1 MSLKVLFPVLPSRLS
16 TCLSFRATPF
26 ARTRL
31 LSLLALTASV
41 LPLATATSNGS
52 CKTDS
57 QFNYLGFCID
67 LDINGNAD
75 CKGTAP

>member
-1 MSLKVLFPVLPSRLS
+1 MNKDDIYVFAERLGWPRS
-16 TCLSFRATPF
+16 PKKTKPF
-26 ARTRL
+26 
-31 LSLLALTASV
+31 S
-41 LPLATATSNGS
+41 
-52 CKTDS
+52 S